1 VLDYVTHISLE
12 IIPIFLVAIFFSS
25 LIDYF
30 LPEDYF
36 SKTLSSKNQFL
47 NLILAAVLGSLVPI
61 CTCGMIPLA
70 VKLNKKGLDWILLV
84 AFLTAGNANSIPA
97 MLLSST
103 ISYKFVV
110 YRFIV
115 SVVFGILTAYLLKLF
130 VSKDYSLKLETGHC
144 HDDNCCNKPSF
155 LKKLLDDLKELS
167 ISFLPWIF
175 LAIFLAAL
183 MHKYIGID
191 SVVATM
197 IEPFKESIV
206 SPFFLSIIGFP
217 FYFCAGAD
225 VPLAKE
231 FLSIG
236 LPFGSVLAFMLAAPG
251 INLTS
256 LFVYK
261 KAVGLKASLVYLT
274 TSIFV
279 LTVLGVVLNLYGN

>member
-1 VLDYVTHISLE
+1 M
-12 IIPIFLVAIFFSS
+12 AIFFSS

-36 SKTLSSKNQFL
+36 SKTLSSGNQL
-47 NLILAAVLGSLVPI
+47 WNLILAATLGSLVPI

-70 VKLNKKGLDWILLV
+70 IKLNKKGLNWMLLV

-97 MLLSST
+97 MILSST
-103 ISYKFVV
+103 ISYKIMI

-115 SVVFGILTAYLLKLF
+115 SVIFGILTAYVLSLF
-130 VSKDYSLKLETGHC
+130 VAKDYVLNLEENLGHGEC
-144 HDDNCCNKPSF
+144 ETKCCDKPSF
-155 LKKLLDDLKELS
+155 ITKLLGDMKEMS

-183 MHKYIGID
+183 MHHYVGID
-191 SVVATM
+191 SAINSVISPVKDSL
-197 IEPFKESIV
+197 I
-206 SPFFLSIIGFP
+206 SPFFFSIIGFP

-225 VPLAKE
+225 VPLAQE
-231 FLSIG
+231 FLNLNIS
-236 LPFGSVLAFMLAAPG
+236 FGSVLAFMLAAPG
-251 INLTS
+251 VNLTS

-261 KAVGLKASLVYLT
+261 KAVGLKASLVYLL

-279 LTVLGVVLNLYGN
+279 LTILGIIINFYGN